1 MEIIKLNFD
10 ADVLGE
16 NRTITLELPYSE
28 GIVATS
34 RFCPME
40 LLSGD
45 VELIAALNGEPL
57 EDFVKDC
64 KLQLKFANKEKVYS
78 SLHETFIAGLMAS
91 VMEHYSRSG
100 ELSMKDYLLHLDTFC
115 YLVNAGG
122 VSEEDVKRMYPRIL
136 ESVIKTMKSQSEF

>member
-1 MEIIKLNFD
+1 METIKLNFD
-10 ADVLGE
+10 ADVLGK
-16 NRTITLELPYSE
+16 NKTITLELPYSE

-64 KLQLKFANKEKVYS
+64 KLQLNFANKVQDSS

-91 VMEHYSRSG
+91 VMEHSSRSG
-100 ELSMKDYLLHLDTFC
+100 ELSLKDYLLHMDTFC
-115 YLVNAGG
+115 YLVNACGI
-122 VSEEDVKRMYPRIL
+122 SEANVKQMYPKVL
-136 ESVIKTMKSQSEF
+136 DSVKKVMKSQSD